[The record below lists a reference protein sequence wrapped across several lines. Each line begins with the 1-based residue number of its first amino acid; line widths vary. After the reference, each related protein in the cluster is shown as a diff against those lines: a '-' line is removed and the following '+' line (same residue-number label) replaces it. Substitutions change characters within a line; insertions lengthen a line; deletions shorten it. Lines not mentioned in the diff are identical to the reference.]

1 MRISDWSSDVCS
13 SDLDMPILFRFGQWK
28 QQDFHARIAQT
39 PDELG
44 QILGPIADAGVDMF
58 DASTLYFSVPAFEGS
73 DLSLAAWAKKLTGKP
88 SMAVGGVGL
97 SENLFTSL
105 ETGGAVVAANI
116 KEVAERSEE
125 HTSELQSLM
134 RISYAVFCLK
144 KKKVN

>member
-13 SDLDMPILFRFGQWK
+13 SDL
-28 QQDFHARIAQT
+28 
-39 PDELG
+39 
-44 QILGPIADAGVDMF
+44 ILGPIADAGVDMF

-105 ETGGAVVAANI
+105 ETGGAVVADNI
-116 KEVAERSEE
+116 KEVDERIEREE
-125 HTSELQSLM
+125 FDMIALERKS
-134 RISYAVFCLK
+134 V
-144 KKKVN
+144 V